1 MEGRLGASITMWVP
15 ESMMDEPL
23 DEDVPF
29 GRAPHRSGTLSVG
42 HLCEVRRGVKRVPK
56 KGMRQCMILPDV
68 ITPRLL

>member
-15 ESMMDEPL
+15 ESMIDEPL
-23 DEDVPF
+23 
-29 GRAPHRSGTLSVG
+29 GRAPHRSGTISVG